1 MFVSRELFMGLGL
14 VPKRKAEAMR
24 KVQCNAVQVVS

>member
-1 MFVSRELFMGLGL
+1 MGLGL

-24 KVQCNAVQVVS
+24 KVQCNAVQVVSSEDVDV